1 MKNAF
6 VFIAGITVGSAVTW
20 YMTKTYYQ
28 QIADEEIESV
38 KEEFL
43 KIKKEVPDDSEN
55 ETCKKG
61 RVYRKSK

>member
-55 ETCKKG
+55 ET
-61 RVYRKSK
+61 